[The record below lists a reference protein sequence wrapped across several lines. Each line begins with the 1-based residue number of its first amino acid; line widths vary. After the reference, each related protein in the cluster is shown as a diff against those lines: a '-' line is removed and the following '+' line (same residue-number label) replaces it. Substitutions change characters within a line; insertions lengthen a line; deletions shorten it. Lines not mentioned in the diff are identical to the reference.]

1 MCWRGRS
8 VYRRRQNGKILSTV
22 VLVLGVLFFVL
33 VVDSLAFCGM
43 KYVFHLDFSQDYR
56 QVDEIGQLRFW
67 DRWGGKVYIRYPFGL
82 RPIEKREDVPE
93 PEKLAF
99 FWLDAG
105 VYDVTDSGELVA
117 WYDGKEDAVFI
128 GNARGEIQKTF
139 DVVYDVEKLAFSP
152 DGRYLLVYEID
163 YRGEITDDEYC
174 YYRVIDLEDGVQ
186 YTVYGGYREWFL
198 VYWEEAVK

>member
-1 MCWRGRS
+1 M
-8 VYRRRQNGKILSTV
+8 YRRRQTGKILSAT

-67 DRWGGKVYIRYPFGL
+67 DRWGGKVYIRYSFGL

-93 PEKLAF
+93 QERPTLF
-99 FWLDAG
+99 GLDTD
-105 VYDVTDSGELVA
+105 VYDVTDSGELAA
-117 WYDGKEDAVFI
+117 WYDWKESKIFLGSVE
-128 GNARGEIQKTF
+128 GEVKESF
-139 DVVYDVEKLAFSP
+139 DVKYDIEELAFSP
-152 DGRYLLVYEID
+152 EGRYLLVYEID

-174 YYRVIDLEDGVQ
+174 YYRVIDLEDGAW
-186 YTVYGGYREWFL
+186 YTIYSGYREWFR
-198 VYWEEAVK
+198 VYWEEERQLKQ